1 MPIRRLLKVSL
12 FVLLN
17 LKGGGGA
24 AAGGSGG
31 GNKQSETFSKMKEQM
46 GMMGGRPMTKEE
58 AMQILEVGQNESD
71 DEEDE
76 LNPHDIMERFDT
88 LIEKN

>member
-1 MPIRRLLKVSL
+1 M
-12 FVLLN
+12 
-17 LKGGGGA
+17 KGGGGA